1 MAVDSLAPEASALQV
16 SHSDPSAAGHE
27 KEISVQD
34 LLLRAGIPNLP
45 PVPSH
50 VHGFQA
56 RPPPMQLDP
65 TSTTLKNNPFPQPGK
80 SPNLVHFPPEM
91 ISGEPYG
98 PSRPPGMFLGT
109 PTNAFL
115 PPNKHGLPQGP
126 PMIYNNKNQG
136 NRQWNI
142 NHAPQNSRSPIIGPF
157 APSTGHMSASS
168 NIVVHQEPP
177 MNYSPT
183 NTIQLS
189 QKANPYP
196 YNPTTNKVE
205 AVPSSTSATRVQ
217 ETASSPPQLSTVSTL
232 AVDTPDKTVLE
243 LIMNAAAATWETNT
257 TQVGLSI
264 THRKKVS

>member
-16 SHSDPSAAGHE
+16 SHADPSGHE

-45 PVPSH
+45 PVPAH

-65 TSTTLKNNPFPQPGK
+65 TSTTLNNNPFPQPGK

-91 ISGEPYG
+91 APGG

-109 PTNAFL
+109 PTSAFL

-126 PMIYNNKNQG
+126 PIIYNNKYQG
-136 NRQWNI
+136 NRQWTMNQ
-142 NHAPQNSRSPIIGPF
+142 APQSPRNPLIGPLT
-157 APSTGHMSASS
+157 PPTGHMSASS
-168 NIVVHQEPP
+168 NIVTHQEPP

-196 YNPTTNKVE
+196 YNPTSTKVE
-205 AVPSSTSATRVQ
+205 TVPSSTSATRVQ
-217 ETASSPPQLSTVSTL
+217 EIASSPPQLSTVSTL

-264 THRKKVS
+264 PSNIL